1 MASNKTYT
9 VAGISFYKEAFRLR
23 TSNNLASRQATL
35 VAMGD
40 EEINLVELPRAMTK
54 PEVVLYLNGHID
66 FTSDGERAVIAHYMK
81 KFKLDTAAADPATAA
96 LDAAIDNAE
105 DSIEQSRSGEV
116 ELDEVI
122 AEQQEA
128 DAEVEPQDVAAEPKK
143 GKRQKA
149 EKPAYEPEF

>member
-9 VAGISFYKEAFRLR
+9 VAGISFYREAFRLR

-66 FTSDGERAVIAHYMK
+66 FTSEGERAVIAHYMK
-81 KFKLDTAAADPATAA
+81 KFKLDVPAGDTANAA

-105 DSIEQSRSGEV
+105 ESVDESRSAEV

-122 AEQQEA
+122 AEAQEA
-128 DAEVEPQDVAAEPKK
+128 DTEEEQQETAAAPKK
-143 GKRQKA
+143 SKRQKTTA
-149 EKPAYEPEF
+149 PDYEPEF